1 MKAMILAAG
10 IGSRLGSL
18 TSDKPKALVPF
29 QGKPLLEIII
39 QRLKFAGFNEIVI
52 NVHHF
57 AEQIIEYLDH
67 HHVDGVEIMVS
78 HEKKLLDT
86 GGGIRNALK
95 LLGNHP
101 VLFYNV
107 DILTELDLKAFYKHH
122 IDSGAKVSLAV
133 KDRPTSRQLLFT
145 PKGILAGW
153 SYPDRK
159 LKIISR
165 ESRKGY
171 VQTGFS
177 GIYIINPEVLR
188 QMPDDDVFSITPWLI
203 ELSRDI
209 EIGSY
214 DHSDGKWFDLGRKN
228 SFVKAEAKI
237 LLSEDGSPE
246 LKRKPK

>member
-10 IGSRLGSL
+10 LGSRLGPL

-57 AEQIIEYLDH
+57 ADQIIEYLDH
-67 HHVDGVEIMVS
+67 CPVDNVEIMVS
-78 HEKKLLDT
+78 HEKELLDT
-86 GGGIRNALK
+86 GGGIKNALK
-95 LLGNHP
+95 LLGSDP

-107 DILTELDLKAFYKHH
+107 DILTELDLRTFYKHH
-122 IDSGAKVSLAV
+122 IDSEAKISLAV

-145 PKGILAGW
+145 PKNLLAGW
-153 SYPDRK
+153 TYPERR
-159 LKIISR
+159 LTIITR
-165 ESRKGY
+165 DSRKGY
-171 VQTGFS
+171 IQTGFS
-177 GIYIINPEVLR
+177 GIYIINPEVCSL
-188 QMPDDDVFSITPWLI
+188 MPEDDIFSLTPWLI
-203 ELSRDI
+203 EMSRDM
-209 EIGSY
+209 EIVSY

-228 SFVKAEAKI
+228 SFIKAESKV
-237 LLSEDGSPE
+237 LLSADGSPE